1 MVARWKL
8 SLARGRA
15 GEGPQEGAPRKR
27 GRDGDGD
34 VGVDA
39 AALRGAREPS
49 PDLSV
54 EPFQSLEPSCS
65 PEKACAPSRQRSRAG
80 EELPVCA
87 PAPACEA
94 FAHSHEPGWSQ
105 QVADSDESEHAASP
119 GVEEEVR
126 EPERDLPLEKQPYP
140 PSSCPVCGEAVAHG
154 AAGEAHIAACLAR
167 CWAGDNSDEDVGG
180 GPAKRCGEDGAKGG
194 GEDLTGAL
202 ERQRGGGSGDE
213 FNREDDDPG
222 CQWED
227 DDEWPAIEEY
237 FSQHPNASGAGGGGA
252 AGDQRGD
259 SDESDEESPFPDD
272 DVDELMREVAGDG
285 AMNEDADADASEG
298 ALELR
303 PRPLHDA
310 GGDQELTPTH
320 AHAHEG
326 ASCVSDE
333 VVALLYGAGLE
344 DHVGAFVRE
353 EICMLSLPLLSEAD
367 FLELGVTDKGARAI
381 LRGLVRERDRAMP
394 TLPRAADASGGA
406 GAVGGHWGRRAGGP
420 VCARESATAPSPD
433 AAASRRTRITDFF
446 VNPRAPRT
454 KRARAEHITAYFATE
469 SGRTLP
475 PPPARD
481 TPAATGATA
490 GRSNGRRGGNGSN
503 KGDGSKQTKT
513 KFDGEPP
520 PSVRVP
526 GTSILVDGFRYRSVP
541 CLNYIL
547 THFHADHYVGLTKHM
562 AWCSKESVVWC
573 TPITAALVHAR
584 IGTPR
589 ERLRVLAVGKSAD
602 IEGHRVTF
610 VDANHCPGAVMVH
623 VQLKGGGCVLHTGD
637 CRWDGARMP
646 AILSTLPPAQTLVLD
661 TTYCNPQCTF
671 PPQAEVIDFVE
682 KAVKAEAFNG
692 GARARARALPR
703 KSTRLAQ

>member
-1 MVARWKL
+1 ML
-8 SLARGRA
+8 LH
-15 GEGPQEGAPRKR
+15 Q
-27 GRDGDGD
+27 
-34 VGVDA
+34 
-39 AALRGAREPS
+39 
-49 PDLSV
+49 
-54 EPFQSLEPSCS
+54 
-65 PEKACAPSRQRSRAG
+65 
-80 EELPVCA
+80 
-87 PAPACEA
+87 
-94 FAHSHEPGWSQ
+94 
-105 QVADSDESEHAASP
+105 AS
-119 GVEEEVR
+119 
-126 EPERDLPLEKQPYP
+126 KK
-140 PSSCPVCGEAVAHG
+140 
-154 AAGEAHIAACLAR
+154 R

-285 AMNEDADADASEG
+285 AMNEDADAGASEG

-320 AHAHEG
+320 AHVHEG

-394 TLPRAADASGGA
+394 TLPRAADASSGA
-406 GAVGGHWGRRAGGP
+406 GAVGGHWGRRAGGT

-446 VNPRAPRT
+446 ANPRAPRT

-490 GRSNGRRGGNGSN
+490 
-503 KGDGSKQTKT
+503 
-513 KFDGEPP
+513 
-520 PSVRVP
+520 VRVP

-541 CLNYIL
+541 CSNYIL

-646 AILSTLPPAQTLVLD
+646 AILSALPPAQTLVLD
-661 TTYCNPQCTF
+661 TTYCNPQYTF

-692 GARARARALPR
+692 GQTLFLIGSYSIGKERLYLELARRLNTKVYVSPTKLATLKLLGLTPPYLRLLTTDDKQARIHIVPLWKLTAKNMRAIAKYYKMRFKVVVGFAPTGWSQGGPSKTTRGIGSKSSWSKGTLVKYSVPYSEHSSFDELRQLVRFVNPARIVPHVFGGASADDMVDMLR
-703 KSTRLAQ
+703 GS